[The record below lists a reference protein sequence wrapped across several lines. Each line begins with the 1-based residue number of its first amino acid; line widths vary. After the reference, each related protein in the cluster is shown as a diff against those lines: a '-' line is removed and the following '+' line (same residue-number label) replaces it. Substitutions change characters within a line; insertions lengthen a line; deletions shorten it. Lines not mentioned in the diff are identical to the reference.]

1 MANQLISLLQTQ
13 QEIATDW
20 EETQDEGMGGVDS
33 F

>member
-1 MANQLISLLQTQ
+1 MANQLMSLLQTQ
-13 QEIATDW
+13 QEMATDC